1 MRWLNMRAYKELSH
15 KYNINTKALKRELKN
30 SGYKPKEATH
40 AQVLEVI
47 YINAPSLMY
56 CRSDETEG
64 TVEYLDTD
72 LYIKLVVDLKEYRE
86 VHNG

>member
-15 KYNINTKALKRELKN
+15 KYDINPKALKRELKN

-47 YINAPSLMY
+47 YLNAPSLMY
-56 CRSDETEG
+56 CRESDIEE
-64 TVEYLDTD
+64 TVEYLNTEAYISFMFD
-72 LYIKLVVDLKEYRE
+72 LRE
-86 VHNG
+86 VRK

>member
-1 MRWLNMRAYKELSH
+1 MRIYKELAH
-15 KYNINTKALKRELKN
+15 KYDINPQALKRELKN

-56 CRSDETEG
+56 CRANDIEG
-64 TVEYLDTD
+64 TVEYLNTEVFVSLVFD
-72 LYIKLVVDLKEYRE
+72 LRE
-86 VHNG
+86 VQK